1 MQLKCK
7 QTADWLAKR
16 FWVFVYIQKRF
27 SITDQYFLV
36 EYAPLGDM
44 KIFYNSY
51 WGWYSQK
58 FQWMILGS
66 LHVRFLLTT
75 APPKYSKFATTLIS
89 ILSIHCIW
97 MLSIHILSYGYRKFF
112 LIILLE
118 LKTWSWTETA
128 FQSCFILFSLKC
140 DVIG

>member
-1 MQLKCK
+1 MKLESRTKI
-7 QTADWLAKR
+7 DWSTL
-16 FWVFVYIQKRF
+16 
-27 SITDQYFLV
+27 L
-36 EYAPLGDM
+36 
-44 KIFYNSY
+44 Y
-51 WGWYSQK
+51 WNIIMEFTGILPS
-58 FQWMILGS
+58 ILGS
-66 LHVRFLLTT
+66 LHLRFTLTT

-128 FQSCFILFSLKC
+128 FQSCFFKKTEFFFFWKLRSFRWENLKGEIKNRVRKNDSLEQGY
-140 DVIG
+140 V